1 MEKELSEIEGNLKK
15 NKALA
20 EGRAKKIVDLKVRL
34 AQTESEAKVVTE
46 HLKEARARAHANEI
60 WFGAITTKLEVVR
73 AACVDAHDKALAM
86 EKAKASAEAECS
98 SLRAKVLKVSS
109 GTEEKVCDA
118 MAEASKRAEES
129 LMKKVREAQLS
140 TVEAFR

>member
-1 MEKELSEIEGNLKK
+1 
-15 NKALA
+15 
-20 EGRAKKIVDLKVRL
+20 
-34 AQTESEAKVVTE
+34 
-46 HLKEARARAHANEI
+46 
-60 WFGAITTKLEVVR
+60 
-73 AACVDAHDKALAM
+73 M